1 MENGG
6 GISYTIPNE
15 TNLKEYYI
23 KGEYSDPNLGT
34 RKVIAPVE
42 GTSGNDRF
50 YVISLED
57 FNSGTS
63 YCYFA
68 GFKYLYLDVTPE
80 GEDFGKGEKNTQDM
94 MNLWKRET
102 GYQNMGNWDDI
113 FGAMQTEYNNGWF
126 IPSKSELAALSNE
139 LNVTESTY
147 NELGLNYGYWSSSS
161 YSSTRTYYAR
171 FVFGQMS
178 NITNDA
184 DLHVRLAKKF

>member
-23 KGEYSDPNLGT
+23 KGEYSDPNIGT

-68 GFKYLYLDVTPE
+68 GTNKFFTDVIPG
-80 GEDFGKGEKNTQDM
+80 GEDFGKGEKNTQEM
-94 MNLWKRET
+94 MNLWKSKKE
-102 GYQNMGNWDDI
+102 YQNNGNWDDI
-113 FGAMQTEYNNGWF
+113 FGAMQTEYDNGWF
-126 IPSKSELAALSNE
+126 IPSKSEFAALSNE
-139 LNVTESTY
+139 LNVTNSTY
-147 NELGLNYGYWSSSS
+147 KVLGLYYGYWSSSR
-161 YSSTRTYYAR
+161 YASSRNYYAR
-171 FVFGQMS
+171 FVLGKMDS
-178 NITNDA
+178 IANDA